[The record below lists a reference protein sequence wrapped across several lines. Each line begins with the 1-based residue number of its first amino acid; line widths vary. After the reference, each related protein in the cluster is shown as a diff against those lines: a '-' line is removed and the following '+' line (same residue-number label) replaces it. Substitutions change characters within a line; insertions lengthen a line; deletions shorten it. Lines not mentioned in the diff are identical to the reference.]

1 MRGHA
6 LMKNDRRGFLKHSG
20 MIGLGVGLG
29 AVSPRCFAKTAS
41 PSTTGRDVVPS
52 GGKLLHEIA
61 RRSGRPAGAPRVSD
75 VSIRFFSI
83 RQGVSAERMFEAGRA
98 FHITRADW
106 SYITDPEF
114 IRKVRDMG
122 WSFQG
127 TTNAITHN
135 LEHARRHADGKPV
148 LDHFN
153 REGRWMADPNIA
165 SYRDWYVGQV
175 MAWIE
180 AGVTSFQRDEP
191 SGLGGLDRAWEPDE
205 ADAFFSDVHARI
217 ANKAGG
223 RQVTWSC
230 NLVWNQG
237 RFADPGQT
245 AAKYTRHFAYGMSEI
260 NAGNLRPDFLWE
272 LARDTH
278 AKGRAMVL
286 TGDYAIGV
294 ARMRRGIATAYANAM
309 GFIVPWDQFGGVNS
323 PRIFMA
329 PRDLADL
336 YAFVRGISP
345 YLEGYEDAAA
355 AGPGITDSRWP
366 DRGPVSIMDRAGELS
381 AFVRARPGEAG
392 APIVIHLI
400 DQSDRPRP
408 FGVRLDRRAFPGQGR
423 LDVAL
428 LTPASYD
435 AAKHAEVWD
444 AANRLRGPGALTG
457 PEQASAYTPL
467 VIRTP
472 VNAVDEGDAVT
483 LDIPALSPWGAL
495 LVGRPKR

>member
-1 MRGHA
+1 
-6 LMKNDRRGFLKHSG
+6 MKIDRRSFLKHSG

-29 AVSPRCFAKTAS
+29 AASSKSFANATATS
-41 PSTTGRDVVPS
+41 STDDGVVVCGGKVLHEMARQTGRPS
-52 GGKLLHEIA
+52 
-61 RRSGRPAGAPRVSD
+61 GAPRVSD
-75 VSIRFFSI
+75 VSIRFFSL

-114 IRKVRDMG
+114 IRQVRDTG

-165 SYRDWYVGQV
+165 SYRDWYIEQV
-175 MAWIE
+175 MAWVE

-205 ADAFFSDVHARI
+205 ADAFFSDVYARI
-217 ANKAGG
+217 ANRAGG
-223 RQVTWSC
+223 RPVTWSC

-237 RFADPGQT
+237 RFADQGQT
-245 AAKYTRHFAYGMSEI
+245 AFQYTRHFAYGMSEI

-286 TGDYAIGV
+286 TGDYEIGV

-309 GFIVPWDQFGGVNS
+309 VFIVPWDQFGGVNS
-323 PRIFMA
+323 PRIFMKPA
-329 PRDLADL
+329 DLADL
-336 YAFVRGISP
+336 YGFVRGISP

-355 AGPGITDSRWP
+355 AGPGISDSRWP
-366 DRGPVSIMDRAGELS
+366 DPGPVSIPDRSGEVS
-381 AFVRARPGEAG
+381 AFVRARPGQAD
-392 APIVIHLI
+392 APVVIHLI
-400 DQSDRPRP
+400 DGADRPRP
-408 FGVRLDRRAFPGQGR
+408 FPVRLDRRAFPGHGR
-423 LDVAL
+423 LNVTL

-435 AAKHAEVWD
+435 GAKHAGVWE
-444 AANRLRGPGALTG
+444 AANRLRSPGGLTG
-457 PEQASAYTPL
+457 PDQAPAYSPL
-467 VIRTP
+467 VTRTP
-472 VNAVDEGDAVT
+472 VEAFADGDTVR
-483 LDIPALSPWGAL
+483 LDIPALSPWGV
-495 LVGRPKR
+495 LVVGTVEL